1 MWHAFVASVFE
12 WINLLFPLC
21 RDFNFIKIAMAPK
34 SHRKPAA
41 AVVKSAAMKV
51 MKTTKAR
58 IVGVH
63 PKLTMKK
70 TLKDGKSMKAKAGV
84 HPKLT
89 MKKTLED
96 DIVTVKSGTPT
107 QYKNYARVVRNVLS
121 AEGWI
126 KAPPVASQRLCD
138 VLRVA
143 VKSGY
148 DKEQEVT
155 LTFQPMVSCKY
166 EVVRMPVSAPDR
178 RAGMILKRI
187 LEASIF
193 SAVLRLEC

>member
-1 MWHAFVASVFE
+1 MWHPFVASVFE
-12 WINLLFPLC
+12 WINLFVPFVSRLQLHQ
-21 RDFNFIKIAMAPK
+21 IAMAPK

-58 IVGVH
+58 IVGVR

-89 MKKTLED
+89 MKKED
-96 DIVTVKSGTPT
+96 DMVIVKSGTPM
-107 QYKNYARVVRNVLS
+107 QYKNYARVAHNVLS

-138 VLRVA
+138 ALRVA

-148 DKEQEVT
+148 DKDQEVT

-193 SAVLRLEC
+193 SAVLKLEC